1 MPSPRL
7 RVALAVGVCVLASPV
22 VGLAEPGP
30 EAPANAAASGTPD
43 TATPARAG
51 SWINVDP
58 QTGQRIPAPPGG
70 VAIPA
75 SPAFSTSHQG
85 LVEEPAPGGGM
96 MIDLQGRFRSA
107 ASATVGAD
115 GTAHRDC
122 VPPGTAAGKE

>member
-1 MPSPRL
+1 MPSSRL
-7 RVALAVGVCVLASPV
+7 CVVIAVGVCVLTRPV

-30 EAPANAAASGTPD
+30 KSATNAAASAAADG
-43 TATPARAG
+43 AAPARAD

-85 LVEEPAPGGGM
+85 LVEEPAPGGGV

-107 ASATVGAD
+107 VTATVGAD
-115 GTAHRDC
+115 GKSHLDC
-122 VPPGTAAGKE
+122 VPPGTAARQD